1 MKGLKQAPKEVIL
14 EAPTRFYLR
23 NLYVNFKNKFKG
35 KALKDLMWAVA
46 NETTKAGFNA
56 KMEHIKV
63 LNKDVEHLYLCHLC
77 IETTFVVSLVAAHIK
92 SFKSFNALPLNLFLK
107 LA

>member
-1 MKGLKQAPKEVIL
+1 VIL
-14 EAPTRFYLR
+14 EAPTRFYLK

-77 IETTFVVSLVAAHIK
+77 IETAFVVSLVAAHI
-92 SFKSFNALPLNLFLK
+92 KSFNALPLNLFLK